1 MKYSQRREIVLTM
14 LDTSD
19 TLSVQEIVAALGASE
34 ATVRRDIAR
43 MEQEGALVRSW
54 GGVHRADTPENE
66 RKRTLETR
74 RPGPEHLAM
83 GRIAASYVRD
93 GDTIYVG
100 AGISTLAMIP
110 YIVARNVH
118 AVTNGIPQLEALN
131 RAGID
136 TLLLCGFFK
145 EYSRSLVGR
154 ETVEMLA
161 RYRFDCAFMG
171 AHGLSED
178 LDILSGD
185 AYEAEIK
192 SLILVG
198 SERSYLLLDHTKY
211 DRAAFYSTSR
221 EEARDAIVITD
232 HPGVT
237 SPSWEAVGSG
247 YVSRLGDIVRIE

>member
-198 SERSYLLLDHTKY
+198 SERSYLLLDHTKSRFPVPRTKGFY
-211 DRAAFYSTSR
+211 DH
-221 EEARDAIVITD
+221 IVLLCQRV
-232 HPGVT
+232 PVL
-237 SPSWEAVGSG
+237 AVLQILKP
-247 YVSRLGDIVRIE
+247 VPVHIFL